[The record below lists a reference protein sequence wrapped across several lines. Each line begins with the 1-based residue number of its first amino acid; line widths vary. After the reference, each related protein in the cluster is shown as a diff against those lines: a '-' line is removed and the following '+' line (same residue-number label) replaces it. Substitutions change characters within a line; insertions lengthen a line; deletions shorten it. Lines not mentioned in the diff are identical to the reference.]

1 MSIIAPAPLAPT
13 FRRPV
18 GPSAAR
24 PHLGKVVAHRAPMRR
39 PVSPAVYRRRRLVVG
54 TVLAV
59 AVVAGGLAINE
70 VLAGDGGVTASA
82 SAAEPVP
89 ARTTVTA
96 QPGDTLWAIAQ
107 THRGEVDVRRYL
119 DRLIALN
126 GGASIQAGQAIVL
139 P

>member
-1 MSIIAPAPLAPT
+1 
-13 FRRPV
+13 
-18 GPSAAR
+18 
-24 PHLGKVVAHRAPMRR
+24 
-39 PVSPAVYRRRRLVVG
+39 VYRRRRLVVG

-59 AVVAGGLAINE
+59 AVISGGLAISE

-89 ARTTVTA
+89 ARVTVTA
-96 QPGDTLWAIAQ
+96 RPGDTLWAIAQ
-107 THRGEVDVRRYL
+107 EHRGEVDVRRYL